1 MAGGPSQARESFN
14 ERLFWNHEKE
24 RGGGR
29 KLALRRVFFCAV
41 AFSCLLFYGCA
52 QTKES
57 PASVE
62 GSMLMGRVLINN
74 MYRGRNGLL
83 PVGLRANDIQ
93 VEFHSEDS
101 ARIARGRTDEE
112 GYFFVPNLAPGD
124 YYLRSVAFEV
134 VVEKK
139 NDDLRFLVRFLKARA
154 EAKTVTYLGTLLVE
168 VSKEGEFHF
177 KELHEAEKGRQRLL
191 KVMAGTGWDAC
202 EFVSAPPSPVIPPAG
217 QLPGVKKDRPDAKRD
232 PAKSP
237 R

>member
-1 MAGGPSQARESFN
+1 
-14 ERLFWNHEKE
+14 
-24 RGGGR
+24 
-29 KLALRRVFFCAV
+29 
-41 AFSCLLFYGCA
+41 
-52 QTKES
+52 
-57 PASVE
+57 
-62 GSMLMGRVLINN
+62 MLMGRVLINN
-74 MYRGRNGLL
+74 LYGGRNGLL
-83 PVGLRANDIQ
+83 RVGLLAKDIQ

-101 ARIARGRTDEE
+101 ARIARARTDEE

-168 VSKEGEFHF
+168 VSKEGAFHF

>member
-1 MAGGPSQARESFN
+1 MALEAWQRRWSFN
-14 ERLFWNHEKE
+14 ERLFWNQEKE

-29 KLALRRVFFCAV
+29 RPALRRT
-41 AFSCLLFYGCA
+41 LLGAATLLCFVFYGCA
-52 QTKES
+52 QTKTS

-74 MYRGRNGLL
+74 FYRGRNGLL
-83 PVGLRANDIQ
+83 PVGLLAKDIQ

-112 GYFFVPNLAPGD
+112 GYFFLPNLAPGD

-134 VVEKK
+134 VVDKK
-139 NDDLRFLVRFLKARA
+139 TDDLRFLVRFLKARA
-154 EAKTVTYLGTLLVE
+154 EVKTVTYLGTLLVE
-168 VSKEGEFHF
+168 VSKEGEFNF

-202 EFVSAPPSPVIPPAG
+202 EFVSAPPSPVIPPGG
-217 QLPGVKKDRPDAKRD
+217 QLPGVKKDRPDVKRN